1 MTVEQGNPL
10 SGPLSL
16 YLSDPLLP
24 FFNEFRRAGVDLAGI
39 ERPLR
44 AFPGRKREHGQ
55 RGCHKRKSP
64 SLENG
69 QPEGGGKCVTAK
81 TLPRWPLPR
90 EPLLLQSHGT
100 LRLSID

>member
-1 MTVEQGNPL
+1 MMIEQGNPL
-10 SGPLSL
+10 CAPLSR

-24 FFNEFRRAGVDLAGI
+24 LCSEFRGTGVDLAGI

-55 RGCHKRKSP
+55 RGCHKRKGP

-69 QPEGGGKCVTAK
+69 QPEGGKEYGYRQDPPALAFAK
-81 TLPRWPLPR
+81 PQRAF
-90 EPLLLQSHGT
+90 
-100 LRLSID
+100 

>member
-10 SGPLSL
+10 SDPLSH

-24 FFNEFRRAGVDLAGI
+24 LFSEFRGAGVDLAGI
-39 ERPLR
+39 ERPFW

-55 RGCHKRKSP
+55 RGCHKRKGP

-69 QPEGGGKCVTAK
+69 QPEEGKNVVTAK
-81 TLPRWPLPR
+81 ILLHWPLPKAF
-90 EPLLLQSHGT
+90 
-100 LRLSID
+100 

>member
-1 MTVEQGNPL
+1 MIIEQGNPL
-10 SGPLSL
+10 SGPLSH

-24 FFNEFRRAGVDLAGI
+24 LFNEFRRAGVDLAGI

-55 RGCHKRKSP
+55 RGCHKRKGP

-69 QPEGGGKCVTAK
+69 QPEGGGKCGYRQDPPKLAFAK
-81 TLPRWPLPR
+81 PQRAL
-90 EPLLLQSHGT
+90 
-100 LRLSID
+100 